1 MTMMMYGFKT
11 VSLWDGLV
19 DLFSPLITGIEMI
32 WDFISNGIDGL
43 RTFAAWLMNGGD
55 FINVIIPLMPSIV
68 TAGALATVAVLVLR
82 QIFGFF
88 IGGS

>member
-1 MTMMMYGFKT
+1 MMLNT
-11 VSLWDGLV
+11 LPTLSLWDGLA
-19 DLFSPLITGIEMI
+19 DFFAPLITGIEMI
-32 WDFISNGIDGL
+32 WDFISNGIGGL